1 MKLWIYVLRRLALT
15 IPVLLGVTLI
25 TFYLS
30 YGMGDPLA
38 AYVTEKTTDAQYEAL
53 AEKHGINEPISV
65 QYVIYLHSVITF
77 DWGYSEVVDTPVSE
91 ALKYR
96 FAATLELSILAFVVA
111 VVTALPLGIYSSIR
125 QNRWHDHSIRF
136 FALLGSAIPI
146 FWFALILQYIVVELN
161 SYGLLDNWPITY
173 RTDAQLWEIEDPIET
188 PTNFLLVDAIAA
200 GSWIHLKDALQ
211 HMILPATVLAYGS
224 MATIIRL
231 MRGNMLDVLGQDY
244 IRTARAKGLS
254 EIRIVIVH
262 ALRGGILPVISF
274 LGPAIAGLLAG
285 SFVVE
290 TIFQIN
296 GVGRFYVQAAFNRDY
311 TMILGTSIL
320 FTFMTLTFVLIS
332 DIMASFLNPTL
343 RDSGGLE

>member
-1 MKLWIYVLRRLALT
+1 LIQLILKRLFT
-15 IPVLLGVTLI
+15 YIPVLLVVVII
-25 TFYLS
+25 TFLMIHAAPGGPFDAERVASPEIIEKLNEAYNLDKPIHVQIYNYLFNAIQ
-30 YGMGDPLA
+30 GDFGPSFK
-38 AYVTEKTTDAQYEAL
+38 YPGRT
-53 AEKHGINEPISV
+53 
-65 QYVIYLHSVITF
+65 
-77 DWGYSEVVDTPVSE
+77 VSE
-91 ALKYR
+91 LIMSGLP
-96 FAATLELSILAFVVA
+96 TTIELAIYSILFAIFLGVISGLVA
-111 VVTALPLGIYSSIR
+111 SLNPGKILDIVPMSISLLGICIPSI
-125 QNRWHDHSIRF
+125 ILGP
-136 FALLGSAIPI
+136 ALVLI
-146 FWFALILQYIVVELN
+146 FGIWYEVLPV
-161 SYGLLDNWPITY
+161 YGWGDNPG
-173 RTDAQLWEIEDPIET
+173 D
-188 PTNFLLVDAIAA
+188 
-200 GSWIHLKDALQ
+200 K
-211 HMILPATVLAYGS
+211 ILPTITLGTAY
-224 MATIIRL
+224 AAIFARL
-231 MRGNMLDVLGQDY
+231 TRGGMLEVLGQDY

-254 EIRIVIVH
+254 EIRIVFFH

>member
-1 MKLWIYVLRRLALT
+1 LIQLILKRLFT
-15 IPVLLGVTLI
+15 YIPVLLVVVII
-25 TFYLS
+25 TFLMIHAAPGGPFDAERVASPEIIEKLNEAYNLDKPIHVQIYNYLFNAIQ
-30 YGMGDPLA
+30 GDFGPSFK
-38 AYVTEKTTDAQYEAL
+38 YPGRTVTELIMSGLPTTVEL
-53 AEKHGINEPISV
+53 AIYSIFFAIFLGVISGLV
-65 QYVIYLHSVITF
+65 ASLNPGKILDIV
-77 DWGYSEVVDTPVSE
+77 PM
-91 ALKYR
+91 
-96 FAATLELSILAFVVA
+96 SISL
-111 VVTALPLGIYSSIR
+111 LGICIPSIILGPVLVLIFGIWYEVLPVYGWGD
-125 QNRWHDHSIRF
+125 NPGDKVLPTITLGTAYAAI
-136 FALLGSAIPI
+136 FARLTRGGML
-146 FWFALILQYIVVELN
+146 
-161 SYGLLDNWPITY
+161 
-173 RTDAQLWEIEDPIET
+173 EI
-188 PTNFLLVDAIAA
+188 
-200 GSWIHLKDALQ
+200 
-211 HMILPATVLAYGS
+211 
-224 MATIIRL
+224 
-231 MRGNMLDVLGQDY
+231 LGQDY

-332 DIMASFLNPTL
+332 DVIASFLNPTL

>member
-1 MKLWIYVLRRLALT
+1 MIQLILKRLFT
-15 IPVLLGVTLI
+15 YIPVLLVVVII
-25 TFYLS
+25 TFLMIHSAPGGPFDAERVASPEIIEKLNEAYNLDKPIHVQIYNYLFNAIQ
-30 YGMGDPLA
+30 GDFGPSFK
-38 AYVTEKTTDAQYEAL
+38 YPGRTVTELIMSGLPTTIEL
-53 AEKHGINEPISV
+53 A
-65 QYVIYLHSVITF
+65 IY
-77 DWGYSEVVDTPVSE
+77 
-91 ALKYR
+91 
-96 FAATLELSILAFVVA
+96 SILFAIFLGVISGLVA
-111 VVTALPLGIYSSIR
+111 SLNPGKILDIVPMSISLLGICIPSI
-125 QNRWHDHSIRF
+125 I
-136 FALLGSAIPI
+136 LGPVLVLI
-146 FWFALILQYIVVELN
+146 FGIWYEVLPV
-161 SYGLLDNWPITY
+161 YGWGDNPG
-173 RTDAQLWEIEDPIET
+173 D
-188 PTNFLLVDAIAA
+188 
-200 GSWIHLKDALQ
+200 K
-211 HMILPATVLAYGS
+211 ILPTITLGTAY
-224 MATIIRL
+224 AAIFARL
-231 MRGNMLDVLGQDY
+231 TRGGMLEILGQDY

-332 DIMASFLNPTL
+332 DIVASFLNPTL

>member
-1 MKLWIYVLRRLALT
+1 MIQLILKRLFT
-15 IPVLLGVTLI
+15 YIPVLFVVVIITFLMIHAAPGGPFDAERVASPEIIEKLNEAYNLDKPIHVQIYNYLFNAIQGDFGPSFKYPGRTVTELIMSGLPTTIELAIYSILFAIFLGV
-25 TFYLS
+25 
-30 YGMGDPLA
+30 
-38 AYVTEKTTDAQYEAL
+38 
-53 AEKHGINEPISV
+53 ISGLV
-65 QYVIYLHSVITF
+65 ASLNPGKILDIV
-77 DWGYSEVVDTPVSE
+77 PM
-91 ALKYR
+91 
-96 FAATLELSILAFVVA
+96 SISL
-111 VVTALPLGIYSSIR
+111 LGICIPSI
-125 QNRWHDHSIRF
+125 I
-136 FALLGSAIPI
+136 LGPVLVLI
-146 FWFALILQYIVVELN
+146 FGIWYEVLPV
-161 SYGLLDNWPITY
+161 YGWGDNPG
-173 RTDAQLWEIEDPIET
+173 D
-188 PTNFLLVDAIAA
+188 
-200 GSWIHLKDALQ
+200 K
-211 HMILPATVLAYGS
+211 ILPTITLGTAY
-224 MATIIRL
+224 AAIFARL
-231 MRGNMLDVLGQDY
+231 TRGGMLEILGQDY

>member
-1 MKLWIYVLRRLALT
+1 MIQLILKRLFT
-15 IPVLLGVTLI
+15 YIPVLLVVVII
-25 TFYLS
+25 TFLMIHAAPGGPFDAERVASPEIIEKLNEAYNLDKPIHVQIYNYLFNAIQ
-30 YGMGDPLA
+30 GDFGPSFK
-38 AYVTEKTTDAQYEAL
+38 YPGRTVTELIMSGLPTTIEL
-53 AEKHGINEPISV
+53 A
-65 QYVIYLHSVITF
+65 IY
-77 DWGYSEVVDTPVSE
+77 
-91 ALKYR
+91 
-96 FAATLELSILAFVVA
+96 SILFAIFIGVISGLVA
-111 VVTALPLGIYSSIR
+111 SLNPGKILDIVPMSISLLGICIPSI
-125 QNRWHDHSIRF
+125 ILGP
-136 FALLGSAIPI
+136 ALVLI
-146 FWFALILQYIVVELN
+146 FGIWYEVLPV
-161 SYGLLDNWPITY
+161 YGWGDNPG
-173 RTDAQLWEIEDPIET
+173 D
-188 PTNFLLVDAIAA
+188 
-200 GSWIHLKDALQ
+200 K
-211 HMILPATVLAYGS
+211 ILPTITLGTAY
-224 MATIIRL
+224 AAIFARL
-231 MRGNMLDVLGQDY
+231 TRGGMLEILGQDY

-332 DIMASFLNPTL
+332 DIVASFLNPTL

>member
-1 MKLWIYVLRRLALT
+1 MIQLILKRLFT
-15 IPVLLGVTLI
+15 YIPVLLVVVII
-25 TFYLS
+25 TFLMIHAAPGGPFDAERVASPEIIEKLNEAYNLDKPTHVQIYNYLFNVIQ
-30 YGMGDPLA
+30 GDFGPSFK
-38 AYVTEKTTDAQYEAL
+38 YPGRTVTELIMSGLPTTIEL
-53 AEKHGINEPISV
+53 A
-65 QYVIYLHSVITF
+65 IY
-77 DWGYSEVVDTPVSE
+77 
-91 ALKYR
+91 
-96 FAATLELSILAFVVA
+96 SILFAIFLGVISGLVA
-111 VVTALPLGIYSSIR
+111 SLNPGKILDIVPMSISLLGICIPSI
-125 QNRWHDHSIRF
+125 I
-136 FALLGSAIPI
+136 LGPVLVLI
-146 FWFALILQYIVVELN
+146 FGIWYEVLPV
-161 SYGLLDNWPITY
+161 YGWGDNPG
-173 RTDAQLWEIEDPIET
+173 D
-188 PTNFLLVDAIAA
+188 
-200 GSWIHLKDALQ
+200 K
-211 HMILPATVLAYGS
+211 ILPTITLGTAY
-224 MATIIRL
+224 AAIFARL
-231 MRGNMLDVLGQDY
+231 TRAGMLEILGQDY

-332 DIMASFLNPTL
+332 DIVASFLNPTL

>member
-1 MKLWIYVLRRLALT
+1 MIQLILKRLFT
-15 IPVLLGVTLI
+15 YIPVLLVVVII
-25 TFYLS
+25 TFLMIHAAPGGPFDAERVASPEIIEKLNEAYNLDKPIHVQIYNYLFNAIQ
-30 YGMGDPLA
+30 GDFGPSFK
-38 AYVTEKTTDAQYEAL
+38 YPGRTVTELIMSGLPTTIEL
-53 AEKHGINEPISV
+53 A
-65 QYVIYLHSVITF
+65 IY
-77 DWGYSEVVDTPVSE
+77 
-91 ALKYR
+91 
-96 FAATLELSILAFVVA
+96 SILFAIFLGVISGLVA
-111 VVTALPLGIYSSIR
+111 SLNPGKILDIVPMSISLLGICIPSI
-125 QNRWHDHSIRF
+125 I
-136 FALLGSAIPI
+136 LGPVLVLI
-146 FWFALILQYIVVELN
+146 FGIWYEVLPV
-161 SYGLLDNWPITY
+161 YGWGDNPG
-173 RTDAQLWEIEDPIET
+173 D
-188 PTNFLLVDAIAA
+188 
-200 GSWIHLKDALQ
+200 K
-211 HMILPATVLAYGS
+211 ILPIITLGTAY
-224 MATIIRL
+224 AAIFARL
-231 MRGNMLDVLGQDY
+231 TRGGMLEILGQDY

-332 DIMASFLNPTL
+332 DIVASFLNPTL

>member
-1 MKLWIYVLRRLALT
+1 MIQLILKRLFT
-15 IPVLLGVTLI
+15 YIPVLLVVVII
-25 TFYLS
+25 TFLMIHAAPGGPFDAERVASPEIIEKLNEAYNLDKPIHVQIYNYLLNAIQ
-30 YGMGDPLA
+30 GDFGPSFK
-38 AYVTEKTTDAQYEAL
+38 YPGRTVTELIMSGLPTTIEL
-53 AEKHGINEPISV
+53 AIYSIFFAIFLGVISGLV
-65 QYVIYLHSVITF
+65 ASLNPGKILDIV
-77 DWGYSEVVDTPVSE
+77 PM
-91 ALKYR
+91 
-96 FAATLELSILAFVVA
+96 SISL
-111 VVTALPLGIYSSIR
+111 LGICIPSI
-125 QNRWHDHSIRF
+125 I
-136 FALLGSAIPI
+136 LGPVLVLI
-146 FWFALILQYIVVELN
+146 FGIWYEVLPV
-161 SYGLLDNWPITY
+161 YGWGDNPG
-173 RTDAQLWEIEDPIET
+173 D
-188 PTNFLLVDAIAA
+188 
-200 GSWIHLKDALQ
+200 K
-211 HMILPATVLAYGS
+211 ILPTITLGTAY
-224 MATIIRL
+224 AAIFARL
-231 MRGNMLDVLGQDY
+231 TRGGMLEILGQDY

>member
-1 MKLWIYVLRRLALT
+1 MIQLILKRLFT
-15 IPVLLGVTLI
+15 YIPVLLVVVII
-25 TFYLS
+25 TFLMIHAAPGGPFDAERVASPEIIEKLNEAYNLDKPIHVQIYNYLFNAIQ
-30 YGMGDPLA
+30 GDFGPSFK
-38 AYVTEKTTDAQYEAL
+38 YPGRTVTELIMSGLPTTIEL
-53 AEKHGINEPISV
+53 A
-65 QYVIYLHSVITF
+65 IY
-77 DWGYSEVVDTPVSE
+77 
-91 ALKYR
+91 
-96 FAATLELSILAFVVA
+96 SIL
-111 VVTALPLGIYSSIR
+111 
-125 QNRWHDHSIRF
+125 
-136 FALLGSAIPI
+136 FAILLGVISGLVASLNPGKILDIVPMSISLMGICIPSIILGPVLVLI
-146 FWFALILQYIVVELN
+146 FGIWYEVLPV
-161 SYGLLDNWPITY
+161 YGWGDNPG
-173 RTDAQLWEIEDPIET
+173 D
-188 PTNFLLVDAIAA
+188 
-200 GSWIHLKDALQ
+200 K
-211 HMILPATVLAYGS
+211 ILPTITLGTAY
-224 MATIIRL
+224 AAIFARL
-231 MRGNMLDVLGQDY
+231 TRGGMLEILGQDY

-332 DIMASFLNPTL
+332 DIVASFLNPTL

>member
-1 MKLWIYVLRRLALT
+1 MIQLILKRLFT
-15 IPVLLGVTLI
+15 YIPVLFVVVIITFLMIHAAPGGPFDAERVASPEIIEKLNEAYNLDKPIHFQIYNYLFNAIQGDFGPSFKYPGRTVTELIMSGLPTTIELAIYSILFAIFLGV
-25 TFYLS
+25 
-30 YGMGDPLA
+30 
-38 AYVTEKTTDAQYEAL
+38 
-53 AEKHGINEPISV
+53 ISGLV
-65 QYVIYLHSVITF
+65 ASLNPGKILDIV
-77 DWGYSEVVDTPVSE
+77 PM
-91 ALKYR
+91 
-96 FAATLELSILAFVVA
+96 SISL
-111 VVTALPLGIYSSIR
+111 LGICIPSI
-125 QNRWHDHSIRF
+125 I
-136 FALLGSAIPI
+136 LGPVLVLI
-146 FWFALILQYIVVELN
+146 FGIWYEVLPV
-161 SYGLLDNWPITY
+161 YGWGDNPG
-173 RTDAQLWEIEDPIET
+173 D
-188 PTNFLLVDAIAA
+188 
-200 GSWIHLKDALQ
+200 K
-211 HMILPATVLAYGS
+211 ILPTITLGTAY
-224 MATIIRL
+224 AAIFARL
-231 MRGNMLDVLGQDY
+231 TRGGMLEILGQDY

>member
-1 MKLWIYVLRRLALT
+1 MIQLILKRLFT
-15 IPVLLGVTLI
+15 YIPVLLVVVII
-25 TFYLS
+25 TFLMIHAAPGGPFDAERVASPEIIEKLNEAYNLDKPIHVQIYNYLFNAIQ
-30 YGMGDPLA
+30 GDFGPSFK
-38 AYVTEKTTDAQYEAL
+38 YPGRTVTELIMSGLPTTIEL
-53 AEKHGINEPISV
+53 A
-65 QYVIYLHSVITF
+65 IY
-77 DWGYSEVVDTPVSE
+77 
-91 ALKYR
+91 
-96 FAATLELSILAFVVA
+96 SILFAIFLGVISGLVA
-111 VVTALPLGIYSSIR
+111 SLNPGKILDIVPMSISLLGICIPSI
-125 QNRWHDHSIRF
+125 I
-136 FALLGSAIPI
+136 LGPVLVLI
-146 FWFALILQYIVVELN
+146 FGIWYEVLPV
-161 SYGLLDNWPITY
+161 YGWGDNPG
-173 RTDAQLWEIEDPIET
+173 D
-188 PTNFLLVDAIAA
+188 
-200 GSWIHLKDALQ
+200 K
-211 HMILPATVLAYGS
+211 ILPTITLGTAY
-224 MATIIRL
+224 AAIFARL
-231 MRGNMLDVLGQDY
+231 TRGGMLEILGQDY

-332 DIMASFLNPTL
+332 DIMASFLNPSL

>member
-1 MKLWIYVLRRLALT
+1 MIQLILKRLFT
-15 IPVLLGVTLI
+15 YIPVLLVVVII
-25 TFYLS
+25 TFLMIHAAPGGPFDAERVASPEIIEKLNEAYNLDKPIHVQIYNYLFNA
-30 YGMGDPLA
+30 MQGDFGPSFK
-38 AYVTEKTTDAQYEAL
+38 YPGRSVTELIMSGLPTTIEL
-53 AEKHGINEPISV
+53 A
-65 QYVIYLHSVITF
+65 IY
-77 DWGYSEVVDTPVSE
+77 
-91 ALKYR
+91 
-96 FAATLELSILAFVVA
+96 SILFAIFLGVISGLVA
-111 VVTALPLGIYSSIR
+111 SLNPGKILDIVPMSISLLGICIPSI
-125 QNRWHDHSIRF
+125 I
-136 FALLGSAIPI
+136 LGPVLVLI
-146 FWFALILQYIVVELN
+146 FGIWYEVLPV
-161 SYGLLDNWPITY
+161 YGWGDNPG
-173 RTDAQLWEIEDPIET
+173 D
-188 PTNFLLVDAIAA
+188 
-200 GSWIHLKDALQ
+200 K
-211 HMILPATVLAYGS
+211 ILPTITLGTAY
-224 MATIIRL
+224 AAIFARL
-231 MRGNMLDVLGQDY
+231 TRGGMLEILGQDY

-332 DIMASFLNPTL
+332 DIVASFLNPTL

>member
-1 MKLWIYVLRRLALT
+1 MIQLILKRLFT
-15 IPVLLGVTLI
+15 YIPVLLVVVTI
-25 TFYLS
+25 TFLMIHAAPGGPFDAERVASPEIIEKLNEAYNLDKPIHVQIYNYLFNAIQ
-30 YGMGDPLA
+30 GDFGPSFK
-38 AYVTEKTTDAQYEAL
+38 YPGRSVTELIMSGLPTTIEL
-53 AEKHGINEPISV
+53 A
-65 QYVIYLHSVITF
+65 IY
-77 DWGYSEVVDTPVSE
+77 
-91 ALKYR
+91 
-96 FAATLELSILAFVVA
+96 SILFAISLGVISGLVA
-111 VVTALPLGIYSSIR
+111 SLNPGKILDIVPMSISLLGICIPSI
-125 QNRWHDHSIRF
+125 I
-136 FALLGSAIPI
+136 LGPVLVLI
-146 FWFALILQYIVVELN
+146 FGIWYEFLPV
-161 SYGLLDNWPITY
+161 YGWGDNPG
-173 RTDAQLWEIEDPIET
+173 D
-188 PTNFLLVDAIAA
+188 
-200 GSWIHLKDALQ
+200 K
-211 HMILPATVLAYGS
+211 ILPTITLGTAY
-224 MATIIRL
+224 AAIFARL
-231 MRGNMLDVLGQDY
+231 TRGGMLEILGQDY

-332 DIMASFLNPTL
+332 DIVASFLNPTL